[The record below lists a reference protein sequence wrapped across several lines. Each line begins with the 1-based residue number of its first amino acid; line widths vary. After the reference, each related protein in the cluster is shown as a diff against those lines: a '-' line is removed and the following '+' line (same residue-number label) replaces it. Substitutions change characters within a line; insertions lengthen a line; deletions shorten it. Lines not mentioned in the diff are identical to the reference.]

1 MNGKG
6 GLLMIWFTLETAYW
20 FLYKQFKTSVRVDGG
35 LGVDV
40 WNGLEGLSMFGLL
53 FESGI
58 NIVLVVWSL
67 ILQF

>member
-40 WNGLEGLSMFGLL
+40 WNGLEGLSMFGLP
-53 FESGI
+53 FESGVS
-58 NIVLVVWSL
+58 IVFLVWSL
-67 ILQF
+67 IL